1 MSPARVASPLVP
13 TAHHAPL
20 RWARALGIG
29 LAAAIAVIVL
39 AAFTRPPQIGQT
51 ATASVSWPLPRL
63 DGQTDSAA
71 RWAYGQRLRQAVLS
85 DSFLL
90 AALRRAS
97 GQAGG
102 ELPSP
107 AGLRPS
113 LDVNIQ
119 IPGEEDRVNISITC
133 RAENPRQ
140 ACRLASA
147 LAEETIAWAAAEESQ
162 AALASRHVAQA
173 AVEQARNRYRQAKA
187 RLESFLDQYFSELQ
201 KSGTQQAQVNA
212 SPHEI
217 GARAAA
223 GVGATGP
230 ATQTSIVAPELNTS
244 GGFEVGLESGRQ
256 THAAVNSAGPPA
268 ARSEN
273 PRWVRLTRELEG
285 LRSDLA
291 IMLIERTP
299 AHPAVQDLQRRIREL
314 EIHLKSMPR
323 FVAAAQVFEGNRSG
337 QQTGDTMAG
346 VPANKAN
353 AAPGTSRSPPDPA
366 PSGEAGA
373 HRQAAQTYRKYKDEW
388 LAAACELDQAEAT
401 ERQQWG
407 RGSAQGARG
416 SDRLVLRLPEGV
428 QAEALATNWSH
439 VAALALAAGL
449 TAAFGT
455 LLVCAGLDIDIPLA
469 SATHVR
475 KRLKAPILGVVRLPT
490 DTPPGATESVWG
502 RKVGLMAAGCL
513 VLAGCAALV
522 AAGL

>member
-1 MSPARVASPLVP
+1 MSPARVASPLLP
-13 TAHHAPL
+13 TAHRALL
-20 RWARALGIG
+20 RWVCALGVG

-39 AAFTRPPQIGQT
+39 AAFTRPTQMWHA
-51 ATASVSWPLPRL
+51 ATASVSWPMPRL

-71 RWAYGQRLRQAVLS
+71 RWAFGQRLRQAVLS

-97 GQAGG
+97 GQTGG
-102 ELPSP
+102 DVPSP
-107 AGLRPS
+107 AALRPL
-113 LDVNIQ
+113 LDVDIQ
-119 IPGEEDRVNISITC
+119 TSGEEDRVDISITC

-147 LAEETIAWAAAEESQ
+147 LAEETIAWATAEESQ
-162 AALASRHVAQA
+162 AALASRDVAQA
-173 AVEQARNRYRQAKA
+173 ALEQARNRYRQAKA

-201 KSGTQQAQVNA
+201 KSGNQRDQAKA
-212 SPHEI
+212 SPQGI
-217 GARAAA
+217 GAQGAAD
-223 GVGATGP
+223 VGATSP
-230 ATQTSIVAPELNTS
+230 ATQTSIVPPELNAS

-273 PRWVRLTRELEG
+273 PQWVRLARELEG

-314 EIHLKSMPR
+314 EIHLESVPR
-323 FVAAAQVFEGNRSG
+323 FVAAAQVFEGNRSA
-337 QQTGDTMAG
+337 QQTGDTMGG

-353 AAPGTSRSPPDPA
+353 AAQGTSPTPSAPA

-373 HRQAAQTYRKYKDEW
+373 HPQAAQTYRKYKEEW
-388 LAAACELDQAEAT
+388 LAAGRELDQAEAT
-401 ERQQWG
+401 ERQQWA

-416 SDRLVLRLPEGV
+416 SDRLVLRLPEV
-428 QAEALATNWSH
+428 AHAEALATNWSH
-439 VAALALAAGL
+439 VAALALAAAL

-455 LLVCAGLDIDIPLA
+455 LLVSAGLDMDIPLT
-469 SATHVR
+469 SATHAR
-475 KRLKAPILGVVRLPT
+475 KLLKTPILGVVCLPT

-513 VLAGCAALV
+513 VLAGCVALV